1 MPGHSRK
8 YSKARDS
15 EVKVRIIDVLN
26 NATEADL
33 PTTDWIRQQD
43 VTLIGYTTQKLAR
56 VLSSLNDMGLVVKSK
71 SHSLNRMVYRL
82 RAKMEDQGY
91 TFDETKVTTRAWY
104 GVDWELEDQVAGDE
118 EIDQTLYE

>member
-15 EVKVRIIDVLN
+15 EIKVRIIDVLN
-26 NATEADL
+26 NATDSDV

-43 VTLIGYTTQKLAR
+43 IALIGYTTQKLAR
-56 VLSSLNDMGLVVKSK
+56 VLGNLNDMGLVVKGK

-91 TFDETKVTTRAWY
+91 EMASVATRVWR
-104 GVDWELEDQVAGDE
+104 GVEWDLEDEIADDE
-118 EIDQTLYE
+118 EIDQIVYE